1 MDLDHILKEGR
12 VAGWTKSGPWE
23 GDKVLGVV
31 EFGKTGTKE
40 T

>member
-1 MDLDHILKEGR
+1 MDLDHILNEGR
-12 VAGWTKSGPWE
+12 VAGWAKSGPWE

-31 EFGKTGTKE
+31 ESGKTGTKE